1 MMIQPPSEASYAPRP
16 LPTSSAR
23 QHLQRALQDDARAR
37 PVSRDE
43 PKHVTEACWE
53 HILAAYAHQLER
65 AKAHPAPLRPLQPR
79 LPLIPDDPPTAHVD
93 TTPPAAPIVHAAGAI
108 PPHVE
113 QRVTDRIERRDAA
126 LARLDTPQPG
136 LLTRVITRW
145 LTG

>member
-1 MMIQPPSEASYAPRP
+1 MMIDPAAEASYAPRP
-16 LPTSSAR
+16 QPPTAAV
-23 QHLQRALQDDARAR
+23 QHLQRALEDEARAR
-37 PVSRDE
+37 PVCRDE
-43 PKHVTEACWE
+43 PEHVTRARWE

-79 LPLIPDDPPTAHVD
+79 LPLIPDDPPTTHVD
-93 TTPPAAPIVHAAGAI
+93 TAPPAAPIVHAAGAI
-108 PPHVE
+108 PAHVE